1 MMINSKELISQLKGC
16 IKLSNVLLDEL
27 LDDKNA
33 AYIKGKIFAYE
44 NVIDFITNMSESE
57 PVITNG
63 DWVRSMDDD
72 ELLEFLDNVEEC
84 DVDWRGD
91 DSCENCMNI
100 GTCTDCKQCIK
111 DWIAREYTVK
121 TVRRKTYKED
131 FLEKYPDAV
140 MREIIDVP
148 LGCVRWVYGENHIKC
163 VENCMVC
170 WNKPINEVK

>member
-1 MMINSKELISQLKGC
+1 MMINSEELILQLKGC

-121 TVRRKTYKED
+121 TVRQKTFKDD
-131 FLEKYPDAV
+131 FLEKFPNARLNNDGSPRTCAK
-140 MREIIDVP
+140 D
-148 LGCVRWVYGENHIKC
+148 VYGLTHCDFPSCE
-163 VENCMVC
+163 EC
-170 WNKPINEVK
+170 WSRPLSEVK